1 MITRN
6 SLNFFRTK
14 DLYSKNNHNGYSVVE
29 TIIVLAV
36 LSIFGIAISRNF
48 TTLINESEKKAAI
61 KKIISIKEECESN
74 YIYGLGKFTNSRVN
88 GYELEIRDLR
98 NCEGDPDHGFINL
111 IPNDI
116 NNNPSLHYEFQNG
129 LLTCDIPNFELTP
142 FPDCKPITKS
152 KIRYRCKDIGDWN
165 LAQSLLNKGHS
176 YLDRDK
182 DGEACEALSRDSDK
196 PEIGIVTID
205 NCYDG
210 DTCTTTD
217 GEKIRLACIDTPE
230 LRGKKADPVEAKRS
244 RDYLNSLVL
253 GKELDIRRVTKD
265 RYGRTVAEL
274 YISDINIQRNLV
286 ENGYAKI
293 YEKYSDPCPWAKN

>member
-1 MITRN
+1 MHNLKEIRKDFN
-6 SLNFFRTK
+6 NFKKSLEKRSIEIDIPNLEK
-14 DLYSKNNHNGYSVVE
+14 LDKKNRE
-29 TIIVLAV
+29 
-36 LSIFGIAISRNF
+36 
-48 TTLINESEKKAAI
+48 LIQKKEILENEKKEISKIKDKKLFSRSKEISAELDTI
-61 KKIISIKEECESN
+61 NNIQKKIKM
-74 YIYGLGKFTNSRVN
+74 
-88 GYELEIRDLR
+88 ELDEILS
-98 NCEGDPDHGFINL
+98 E
-111 IPNDI
+111 IPNIPHKDVPKGNDENDNVEI
-116 NNNPSLHYEFQNG
+116 SKSG
-129 LLTCDIPNFELTP
+129 DIPNFELTP